1 MRRHLTRHDRRH
13 VIAAE
18 ARLLLRPQE
27 AHGSG
32 NLGAVEAE
40 DLAATRRLRG
50 ASLAEARL
58 DPLAVVALI
67 GDSGGTIYLTAPVR
81 LVECDQAPLE
91 TLLSDLDAVRWTCG
105 EVASVTFEHH
115 PIGGLV
121 PGGDGGGPVVDGVWV
136 HPKYFDEQ
144 VRRCAIRSRARHA
157 ITPAWRHVARP
168 PCRRGSSGRRTVEDE
183 TGGTCPHGRNIEIP
197 WDFDIFPP
205 LIPFPDSDE

>member
-1 MRRHLTRHDRRH
+1 MQIIGLLQCHTGRRLRATALNSARP
-13 VIAAE
+13 E
-18 ARLLLRPQE
+18 ARNRGRSAPSV
-27 AHGSG
+27 ATSGGPRSG

-81 LVECDQAPLE
+81 LVKCDQAPLE

-115 PIGGLV
+115 AIGGLV

-144 VRRCAIRSRARHA
+144 VRRCASEVVLGTRSRLPGAMLRD
-157 ITPAWRHVARP
+157 
-168 PCRRGSSGRRTVEDE
+168 RRAAEMSGD
-183 TGGTCPHGRNIEIP
+183 GRQG
-197 WDFDIFPP
+197 
-205 LIPFPDSDE
+205 